1 MAEILG
7 FSSAFCRTF
16 RGFFLGLN
24 QGSARAA
31 SPAGKIGK
39 GEGDW
44 MRARER
50 EKLQR
55 KLDVEMRPFR
65 RAGMDT
71 NQTNG
76 LLRAVRTALKV
87 PILEIA
93 GKMAVSR
100 SVVFDLEVRETSSA
114 VTLRSMSRMAEAMG
128 CKVVYGI
135 VPKHGR
141 TLEQLAEER
150 LWRSVLGKAKGSGS

>member
-1 MAEILG
+1 
-7 FSSAFCRTF
+7 
-16 RGFFLGLN
+16 
-24 QGSARAA
+24 
-31 SPAGKIGK
+31 
-39 GEGDW
+39 